1 MDLLIQIQQNAKLN
15 IYEQLNAVRLYKIH
29 FKKGD
34 KELIHL
40 KLKFKLLKKY
50 NKIE

>member
-15 IYEQLNAVRLYKIH
+15 TYKQHNVVRLYKIH

-40 KLKFKLLKKY
+40 KIEI
-50 NKIE
+50 KIQKIQ